1 MNIRK
6 LLPRRH
12 TLSFP
17 HWLPLRS
24 APKSERGSGFKQGQ
38 MTSNIIRWHPKQ
50 QNATT
55 ETREATETTQ
65 SKSSI
70 YQGNDQNE
78 TAETSETT
86 KTSKNIDRWKQAWL
100 NYRMQGHSLP
110 YYWITKAAIVIC
122 LVQQKVLTNIWM
134 CWPWILYD
142 RSASVLNYDV
152 HMATDHDSKICAKKI
167 LKTKSLV
174 KRALCIGQIEA
185 STSPP
190 GIPRAF
196 DTLVVPVG
204 REFDNQILRGGG
216 EFWSPCTGRWGI
228 WTEPSLD
235 LISFWWFPFLVKAIW
250 ILWKNNLKK
259 KKTDPFIYRFRKNGL
274 YALGRST
281 TSHWEVAWNDE
292 RRQWT

>member
-12 TLSFP
+12 TRLIRQ
-17 HWLPLRS
+17 WLPLRS
-24 APKSERGSGFKQGQ
+24 APKSEQGQ

-86 KTSKNIDRWKQAWL
+86 KTSKNIDRWKHAWL

-122 LVQQKVLTNIWM
+122 LVQQKVLTNLNVLALNSIWS
-134 CWPWILYD
+134 L
-142 RSASVLNYDV
+142 R
-152 HMATDHDSKICAKKI
+152 KR
-167 LKTKSLV
+167 LKLWRPHTNWSWFKN
-174 KRALCIGQIEA
+174 LC
-185 STSPP
+185 
-190 GIPRAF
+190 
-196 DTLVVPVG
+196 
-204 REFDNQILRGGG
+204 
-216 EFWSPCTGRWGI
+216 
-228 WTEPSLD
+228 
-235 LISFWWFPFLVKAIW
+235 
-250 ILWKNNLKK
+250 
-259 KKTDPFIYRFRKNGL
+259 
-274 YALGRST
+274 
-281 TSHWEVAWNDE
+281 
-292 RRQWT
+292 

>member
-12 TLSFP
+12 TGSFP

-24 APKSERGSGFKQGQ
+24 AKSERGSGFKQGQ

-55 ETREATETTQ
+55 ETKEATETTQ

-70 YQGNDQNE
+70 YQGNVQNE

-86 KTSKNIDRWKQAWL
+86 KTSKHIDRWKQAWL
-100 NYRMQGHSLP
+100 NYRMQGRSLP
-110 YYWITKAAIVIC
+110 HYWITKAAIVIC
-122 LVQQKVLTNIWM
+122 LVQQRFWPIWM

-152 HMATDHDSKICAKKI
+152 HMATDHDSEICAKKI

-204 REFDNQILRGGG
+204 REFDNQSLRGGG

-228 WTEPSLD
+228 WTEPS
-235 LISFWWFPFLVKAIW
+235 IWFHFGGFLFLLKQSEYCGKTIW
-250 ILWKNNLKK
+250 RKRKRILL
-259 KKTDPFIYRFRKNGL
+259 FID
-274 YALGRST
+274 ST
-281 TSHWEVAWNDE
+281 RMDSMP
-292 RRQWT
+292 